1 MHAGRALP
9 SRVSQTAL
17 SAHPRAKAFWGPMQ
31 NIKQS
36 PSKITVLGAGAW
48 GTAVAIALA
57 ARHDVLLWG
66 RNGEAMDAMAQGRD
80 NRAYLPGFALP
91 PALGLT
97 ADINAAVGHV
107 TGAGAAPLL
116 IAACPVAGL
125 RPLLEQLKAMSKPIP
140 NIVWLCKGFEN
151 GTGLLPH
158 QVVRAVLGKQ
168 VAGAALSGPSFAQE
182 VARGLPCA
190 LTVAS
195 DSPALRE
202 RVVALVHGGNIRV
215 YSSDDLVG
223 VEVGG
228 AVKNVLAIAT
238 GAADGLELGLN
249 ARAALITRGLAE
261 ITRLGVA
268 LGGNIGT
275 FMGLTGM
282 GDLILTCTG
291 DLSRNRRVGLELA
304 RGKRLEA
311 IVAELGHV
319 AEGVPCA
326 RAVRE
331 LAARLG
337 VDMPITNAVAGVL
350 FDGDDPRAMVAQLL
364 ARDPRG
370 ESA

>member
-1 MHAGRALP
+1 MQTTLP
-9 SRVSQTAL
+9 QAR
-17 SAHPRAKAFWGPMQ
+17 
-31 NIKQS
+31 
-36 PSKITVLGAGAW
+36 KITVLGAGAW
-48 GTAVAIALA
+48 GTAVALALS
-57 ARHDVLLWG
+57 ARHDVLIWG
-66 RNGEAMDAMAQGRD
+66 RDGAAMHAMDAARE
-80 NRAYLPGFALP
+80 NTAYLPGIALP
-91 PALGLT
+91 PALRVT
-97 ADINAAVGHV
+97 ADFDAALAHV
-107 TGAGAAPLL
+107 AGTDALL

-125 RPLLEQLKAMSKPIP
+125 RPLLERLQPYPLP

-158 QVVRAVLGKQ
+158 QVAQEVLGDT

-195 DSPALRE
+195 SSDALRE
-202 RVVALVHGGNIRV
+202 RVVATVHGGNVRV
-215 YSSDDLVG
+215 YSCDDMVG

-238 GAADGLELGLN
+238 GVADGLGLGLN

-268 LGGNIGT
+268 LGGSAST

-291 DLSRNRRVGLELA
+291 DLSRNRKVGLGLA
-304 RGKRLEA
+304 LGKPLDT

-326 RAVRE
+326 KAVRA
-331 LAARLG
+331 LARKMG
-337 VDMPITNAVAGVL
+337 VDMPITNAVADVL
-350 FDGDDPRAMVAQLL
+350 FDGGTPQALVTQLL
-364 ARDPRG
+364 ARDPRD
-370 ESA
+370 ELA

>member
-1 MHAGRALP
+1 
-9 SRVSQTAL
+9 
-17 SAHPRAKAFWGPMQ
+17 MQ
-31 NIKQS
+31 HTKQS
-36 PSKITVLGAGAW
+36 SQGRITVLGAGAW
-48 GTAVAIALA
+48 GTAVAVALA

-66 RNGEAMDAMAQGRD
+66 RNGEAMDAIAQARE

-91 PALGLT
+91 PALGVT
-97 ADINAAVGHV
+97 ADLHAAVGHV
-107 TGAGAAPLL
+107 SRSDGIGARLL

-125 RPLLEQLKAMSKPIP
+125 RPLLEQLKTMSTSMPIP
-140 NIVWLCKGFEN
+140 NVVWLCKGFEN

-158 QVVRAVLGKQ
+158 QVVRAVLGDQ
-168 VAGAALSGPSFAQE
+168 IAGAVLSGPSFAQE

-190 LTVAS
+190 LTAAS
-195 DSPALRE
+195 DSQALRDT
-202 RVVALVHGGNIRV
+202 VVALVHGGNIRV

-238 GAADGLELGLN
+238 GAADGLGLGLN

-268 LGGNIGT
+268 LGGNLGT

-304 RGKRLEA
+304 RGKRLDA

-331 LAARLG
+331 LAERLG

-350 FDGDDPRAMVAQLL
+350 FDADDPRAMVAQLL

>member
-1 MHAGRALP
+1 MLE
-9 SRVSQTAL
+9 T
-17 SAHPRAKAFWGPMQ
+17 SATPRKV
-31 NIKQS
+31 
-36 PSKITVLGAGAW
+36 TVLGAGAW

-57 ARHDVLLWG
+57 ARNDVLLWG
-66 RNGEAMDAMAQGRD
+66 RDAAAMHAMDASRD
-80 NRAYLPGFALP
+80 NTHYLPGFALP
-91 PALGLT
+91 PALRVSS
-97 ADINAAVGHV
+97 DFDAAVAH
-107 TGAGAAPLL
+107 ASAADSLL
-116 IAACPVAGL
+116 IAASPVAGL
-125 RPLLEQLKAMSKPIP
+125 RPLLEQLKGRAIP
-140 NIVWLCKGFEN
+140 NIVWLCKGFEG

-158 QVVRAVLGKQ
+158 QVVQQVLGDS
-168 VAGAALSGPSFAQE
+168 VPGAALSGPSFAQE

-195 DSPALRE
+195 SSAALCE
-202 RVVALVHGGNIRV
+202 RVVAVVHSGTMRV

-238 GAADGLELGLN
+238 GVADGMGLGLN

-261 ITRLGVA
+261 ITRLGMA
-268 LGGNIGT
+268 LGGANGT

-291 DLSRNRRVGLELA
+291 DLSRNRKVGIALA
-304 RGKRLEA
+304 QGKPLA
-311 IVAELGHV
+311 NIVAELGHV

-326 RAVRE
+326 KAVRE
-331 LAARLG
+331 LARSLG

-350 FDGDDPRAMVAQLL
+350 FDGVAPQAMVAQLL

-370 ESA
+370 EVA

>member
-1 MHAGRALP
+1 M
-9 SRVSQTAL
+9 SSNN
-17 SAHPRAKAFWGPMQ
+17 HPIPG
-31 NIKQS
+31 
-36 PSKITVLGAGAW
+36 KISVLGAGAW
-48 GTAVAIALA
+48 GTAMAMALA

-66 RNGEAMDAMAQGRD
+66 RNGAAMRD
-80 NRAYLPGFALP
+80 IGASRENRAYLPGFTLP
-91 PALGLT
+91 PGLKVSADFDAAL
-97 ADINAAVGHV
+97 AHV
-107 TGAGAAPLL
+107 AGAPGEPAPLL

-125 RPLLEQLKAMSKPIP
+125 RPLLAQLSPYAIP
-140 NIVWLCKGFEN
+140 NVVWLCKGFEH
-151 GTGLLPH
+151 GSALLPH
-158 QVVRAVLGKQ
+158 QVVREVLGEQ
-168 VAGAALSGPSFAQE
+168 VPGAALSGPSFAQE
-182 VARGLPCA
+182 VAGGLPCA

-195 DSPALRE
+195 DSAALCE

-238 GAADGLELGLN
+238 GTADGLGLGLN

-261 ITRLGVA
+261 ITRLGTA
-268 LGGNIGT
+268 LGGKTAT

-291 DLSRNRRVGLELA
+291 DLSRNRRVGLGLA
-304 RGKRLEA
+304 QGKRLDA

-331 LAARLG
+331 LAARRG

-350 FDGDDPRAMVAQLL
+350 FDGDDPKAMVAQLL
-364 ARDPRG
+364 A
-370 ESA
+370 

>member
-1 MHAGRALP
+1 
-9 SRVSQTAL
+9 
-17 SAHPRAKAFWGPMQ
+17 MQ
-31 NIKQS
+31 NIKQFS
-36 PSKITVLGAGAW
+36 ARITVLGAGAW

-66 RNGEAMDAMAQGRD
+66 RNGAAITAVAQARE

-91 PALGLT
+91 PALGVT
-97 ADINAAVGHV
+97 ADLNAALGHV
-107 TGAGAAPLL
+107 TGAAGAAGAGAPLL

-158 QVVRAVLGKQ
+158 QVVRAVLGEQ

-195 DSPALRE
+195 DSAALRE
-202 RVVALVHGGNIRV
+202 RVVSLVHGGNIRV

-238 GAADGLELGLN
+238 GAAEGLGLGLN

-268 LGGNIGT
+268 LGGHPAP
-275 FMGLTGM
+275 
-282 GDLILTCTG
+282 
-291 DLSRNRRVGLELA
+291 SWA
-304 RGKRLEA
+304 
-311 IVAELGHV
+311 
-319 AEGVPCA
+319 
-326 RAVRE
+326 
-331 LAARLG
+331 
-337 VDMPITNAVAGVL
+337 
-350 FDGDDPRAMVAQLL
+350 
-364 ARDPRG
+364 
-370 ESA
+370 